1 MLRAMLNRLIQTT
14 SIVLAAVLLFVGL
27 NWSFLTKLKA
37 GIDLRGFARVVRK
50 STLMLHDKERLLD
63 VIEHLEDRVELEES
77 IDLMRW
83 WQHAQAVDDMLEA
96 GIEGDEVRLI
106 ERELDR
112 SENDLEKT

>member
-1 MLRAMLNRLIQTT
+1 MKTLLNRLIQITG
-14 SIVLAAVLLFVGL
+14 IVLAAVLLFMIL

-37 GIDLRGFARVVRK
+37 GIDLRGFARAVRK
-50 STLMLHDKERLLD
+50 STLLLHDKERILD
-63 VIEHLEDRVELEES
+63 EIEHLEDRVDLEES
-77 IDLMRW
+77 IDLIRW

-112 SENDLEKT
+112 SETDLEKS

>member
-1 MLRAMLNRLIQTT
+1 MKTLLNRLIQVT
-14 SIVLAAVLLFVGL
+14 SIVLAAVLLFVLL

-50 STLMLHDKERLLD
+50 STLLLHDKERLLD
-63 VIEHLEDRVELEES
+63 VIEHLEDRVDLEES
-77 IDLMRW
+77 IDPIRW
-83 WQHAQAVDDMLEA
+83 WQHAQAVEDMLDA

-112 SENDLEKT
+112 TDKDLEKI